1 MLLLY
6 ICWNITIMEQT
17 SIIIAGIGGVGGYFG
32 GMLAKYYE
40 NSTAIKIKFLARGE
54 HLLAI
59 QKNGLKVITKHTE
72 FNAFPETTSN
82 NAKELGIADYII
94 ICTKSYDL
102 EATLEQL
109 RPCINDQTILL
120 PLLNGVDSKERIEK
134 SFPNNLVLDGCVYI
148 VARLTE
154 PGVITNSGNIQTLY
168 FGNSDTENKRLLAF
182 EQLLKDAS
190 IEATFT
196 KNIQSIIWEKFIFIS
211 ATATATSYFNCSI
224 GELLA
229 STDKHDTLVKL
240 IEEIKTV
247 ANAKQINV
255 SDNITESTL
264 TRLKA
269 LPFETT
275 TSMHSDFKSGK
286 LHTESDSL
294 TGYVIRE
301 AEKHNIKTPI
311 YKQLYTKLKQ

>member
-1 MLLLY
+1 MVLLY
-6 ICWNITIMEQT
+6 ICWKISIMKQT

-32 GMLAKYYE
+32 GMLAKRYE
-40 NSTAIKIKFLARGE
+40 NHSGINIKFLARGE
-54 HLLAI
+54 NLNVI

-72 FNAFPETTSN
+72 FTAYPAMASN
-82 NAKELGIADYII
+82 NAKELGIVDYILV
-94 ICTKSYDL
+94 CTKSYDL

-109 RPCINDQTILL
+109 KPCINDQTILL
-120 PLLNGVDSKERIEK
+120 PLLNGVDSKECIEK
-134 SFPNNLVLDGCVYI
+134 MFPNNLVLDACVYI

-168 FGNSDTENKRLLAF
+168 FGNSDSENERLIAL
-182 EQLLKDAS
+182 EQLLKNAS

-196 KNIQSIIWEKFIFIS
+196 NNIQSIIWEKFIFIS
-211 ATATATSYFNCSI
+211 ATATATSFFNCSI
-224 GELLA
+224 SELLA
-229 STDKHDTLVKL
+229 SSEKLDTLVKL
-240 IEEIKTV
+240 IEEIKTL
-247 ANAKQINV
+247 AKAKQILV
-255 SDNITESTL
+255 SENITESTL

-286 LHTESDSL
+286 SQNESDSL

-301 AEKHNIKTPI
+301 AERLNLETPV
-311 YKQLYTKLKQ
+311 YEQLYTKLKQ

>member
-1 MLLLY
+1 
-6 ICWNITIMEQT
+6 MEQT

-40 NSTAIKIKFLARGE
+40 NHSAIKIKFLARGE
-54 HLLAI
+54 HFKAI
-59 QKNGLKVITKHTE
+59 QKKGLKVITKNTE
-72 FNAFPETTSN
+72 FTAHPTVASN
-82 NAKELGIADYII
+82 NAKELGIADYIL

-134 SFPNNLVLDGCVYI
+134 LFPNNLVLDGCVYI

-168 FGNSDTENKRLLAF
+168 FGNSDTENKRLLTF
-182 EQLLKDAS
+182 EQVLKNAG

-196 KNIQSIIWEKFIFIS
+196 KNIQSIVWEKFIFIS

-229 STDKHDTLVKL
+229 SPEKLHTLVKL

-275 TSMHSDFKSGK
+275 TSMHSDFKSCK
-286 LHTESDSL
+286 SQNESDSL
-294 TGYVIRE
+294 TAYVIRE
-301 AEKHNIKTPI
+301 AERLNLETPV

>member
-1 MLLLY
+1 MKET
-6 ICWNITIMEQT
+6 TI
-17 SIIIAGIGGVGGYFG
+17 IFAGIGGVGGYFG
-32 GMLAKYYE
+32 GMLAKHYE
-40 NSTAIKIKFLARGE
+40 NNTAIKIKFLARGE
-54 HLLAI
+54 HLKAI
-59 QKNGLKVITKHTE
+59 QKKGLKVITKNTE
-72 FNAFPETTSN
+72 FTAHPTVASN
-82 NAKELGIADYII
+82 NANELDIADYIL

-102 EATLEQL
+102 ETTLEQL

-134 SFPNNLVLDGCVYI
+134 QFPNNLVLDGCVYI

-168 FGNSDTENKRLLAF
+168 FGNSDSENKKLLTL

-196 KNIQSIIWEKFIFIS
+196 KNIQSIVWEKFIFIS

-229 STDKHDTLVKL
+229 SSEKLETLVNL
-240 IEEIKTV
+240 IEEIITLAK
-247 ANAKQINV
+247 AKQIPI
-255 SDNITESTL
+255 SENITESTL

-275 TSMHSDFKSGK
+275 TSMHSDFESGK
-286 LHTESDSL
+286 LQTESDSL
-294 TGYVIRE
+294 SGYVIRE
-301 AEKHNIKTPI
+301 AEVNNIETPI

>member
-1 MLLLY
+1 MKE
-6 ICWNITIMEQT
+6 IT
-17 SIIIAGIGGVGGYFG
+17 IIIAGIGGVGGYFG
-32 GMLAKYYE
+32 GMLAKHYE
-40 NSTAIKIKFLARGE
+40 NNQAIKIKFLARGE
-54 HLLAI
+54 HLKAI
-59 QKNGLKVITKHTE
+59 QKNGLKVITKNTE
-72 FNAFPETTSN
+72 FTSHPAIASN
-82 NAKELGIADYII
+82 NAHELGIADYIL

-102 EATLEQL
+102 ETTLEQL

-134 SFPNNLVLDGCVYI
+134 LFPNNLVLDGCVYI

-154 PGVITNSGNIQTLY
+154 PGIITNSGNIQTLF
-168 FGNSDTENKRLLAF
+168 FGSTNYKNERLIAL

-196 KNIQSIIWEKFIFIS
+196 KNIQRIIWEKFIFIS

-229 STDKHDTLVKL
+229 SSEKLETLVKL
-240 IEEIKTV
+240 IEEIKIV
-247 ANAKQINV
+247 AKARQITI
-255 SDNITESTL
+255 SENITESTL

-301 AEKHNIKTPI
+301 AEKHNLKTPI